1 MEDKLNSKS
10 YVAAILQAVTV
21 GFSFLAIKI
30 ALNSADALYILANRF
45 SIAIIAGLVVYI
57 LGYGGEKLSIQDF
70 KNIIPYGLIYPISM
84 FFFQTVGMKYVSSS
98 ESGIINALAPIAT
111 FIIATIILH
120 ESITLKQIFFII
132 VSVVGVIFINCING
146 LNTANYNLFGISM
159 IVISVISM
167 AFYSVF
173 IRKISSH
180 YSSFNISLV
189 LNFVG
194 FVFFNILSISNHL
207 INKNISGFFT
217 PFTNVNYIL
226 SLLFLGICCSLFT
239 AILNA
244 YALKSIPAI
253 TIGLLNN
260 LSTIVSILAG
270 VLILKEDFNWYH
282 LVGIIIVLIGTVGFN
297 FAKNKEVKE

>member
-30 ALNSADALYILANRF
+30 ALNSADALYILAHRF

-194 FVFFNILSISNHL
+194 FVFFNILS
-207 INKNISGFFT
+207 
-217 PFTNVNYIL
+217 
-226 SLLFLGICCSLFT
+226 
-239 AILNA
+239 
-244 YALKSIPAI
+244 
-253 TIGLLNN
+253 
-260 LSTIVSILAG
+260 
-270 VLILKEDFNWYH
+270 
-282 LVGIIIVLIGTVGFN
+282 
-297 FAKNKEVKE
+297 